1 MKQRK
6 GAPAPII
13 TNEPQWLKG
22 SGVVRGHAT
31 ATIQRS
37 ADELYKMMRDVESS
51 PLWME
56 RMVRVVET
64 GPTTS
69 TWTMQVTDDKQISW
83 NSEIVSDV
91 PGEKIAWRSVAR
103 KKDVNDESDAES
115 VDMAGECVFRE
126 PENGRGTEVLLV
138 METRIPGGKVAN
150 ALTAVAERGQRQ
162 REIENLRHFK
172 ALAETGELPTTK
184 GQPHGPRGM
193 SGSIKEIMYGENN
206 PEPPGSRDET
216 PEEAA
221 TSKPTDTDSV
231 TRKKKIA

>member
-13 TNEPQWLKG
+13 TNEPEWLKG

-31 ATIQRS
+31 VTIQRP
-37 ADELYKMMRDVESS
+37 ADELYRMMRDVESS

-69 TWTMQVTDDKQISW
+69 IWTMQVTDDKQISW
-83 NSEIVSDV
+83 DSEIVSDV
-91 PGEKIAWRSVAR
+91 PGEKIAWRSVA
-103 KKDVNDESDAES
+103 KKDAKGEPDAET

-126 PENGRGTEVLLV
+126 LENGRGTEVLLV

-150 ALTAVAERGQRQ
+150 ALAAVAERGQRQ
-162 REIENLRHFK
+162 REAENMRRFK

-184 GQPHGPRGM
+184 GQPHGPRGV

-206 PEPPGSRDET
+206 PEPPGSRDES

-221 TSKPTDTDSV
+221 KSKPTDSAT
-231 TRKKKIA
+231 KKIA